1 MIISAK
7 NLEKSF
13 GSPIL
18 ANYHKLINDFDNFEH
33 VFNPEVDELESKFL
47 HH

>member
-7 NLEKSF
+7 NLEKSI

-18 ANYHKLINDFDNFEH
+18 TNYPNLINDFHNFKH
-33 VFNPEVDELESKFL
+33 LLDTEVEELESKFFN
-47 HH
+47 H